1 MNQKH
6 PPDNTQQKEP
16 PRTRRETVL
25 KVTLSALV
33 CLWMFI
39 LGILVGRGSAPVRFD
54 IQRLHAELAALK
66 AATVEETIKRYR
78 IAFDEV
84 DKQVDLG
91 FHEALKDP
99 KTDLSA
105 AALSLPDT
113 PVSKVPAVSK
123 EPATPDIL
131 SEKTESNLL
140 KKARAA
146 EFQKK
151 TKAEVP
157 EPWVIQVAAT
167 QDKAYGNQLTE
178 NLKKMGFRAYLTS
191 AEVSGKGTWYR
202 IRVGGYADRSGA
214 EADYER
220 LKKERFSPM
229 IITP

>member
-1 MNQKH
+1 MNRKH
-6 PPDNTQQKEP
+6 PPDNTQQKVQ
-16 PRTRRETVL
+16 PRTRRETAL

-54 IQRLHAELAALK
+54 IQRLQDELAALK

-78 IAFDEV
+78 VAFEEV

-105 AALSLPDT
+105 TALSLPDP
-113 PVSKVPAVSK
+113 PVSKG
-123 EPATPDIL
+123 PATPDIL

-140 KKARAA
+140 KKARSP

-167 QDKAYGNQLTE
+167 QDKMYGNQLTE

-214 EADYER
+214 EADFER
-220 LKKERFSPM
+220 LKKELKKERFSPM